1 MLGETCTIGISR
13 TFDKFSKCG
22 GAYFE
27 AITARRYTVDGGG
40 PIRFITDQE
49 HSSAD
54 EFETVEKSVYKLEQL
69 LKVGSPDELS
79 SFLAALIGS
88 NRHGLN
94 YLVIQILATVY
105 RTVSAVSDNEALSE
119 LMRGNPVYSRAALYD
134 SEPNVQNDLKNLC
147 MSARGIISRYQ
158 KENTELLCDK
168 VVQIID
174 SEYQNES
181 LSLTDISERLYVSP
195 NYLSSLIKK
204 YRKVNFTTL
213 LTERRMKVAADM
225 LLCTQMKILEIAE
238 KCGYSD
244 QHYFSYC
251 FKKYYGTTPMKMRET
266 GRGTQMSS

>member
-1 MLGETCTIGISR
+1 
-13 TFDKFSKCG
+13 
-22 GAYFE
+22 
-27 AITARRYTVDGGG
+27 
-40 PIRFITDQE
+40 
-49 HSSAD
+49 
-54 EFETVEKSVYKLEQL
+54 
-69 LKVGSPDELS
+69 
-79 SFLAALIGS
+79 
-88 NRHGLN
+88 
-94 YLVIQILATVY
+94 
-105 RTVSAVSDNEALSE
+105 
-119 LMRGNPVYSRAALYD
+119 
-134 SEPNVQNDLKNLC
+134 

-213 LTERRMKVAADM
+213 LTERRMKAAADM

-266 GRGTQMSS
+266 GRAAQMSG